1 MTETIA
7 YIKESLKDLYPTS
20 EINSLVRLIMERV
33 CNIQR
38 HHFIL
43 CTDKQLPENEKRQI
57 HNITERLRQMEP
69 IQYILETA
77 DFYSLLFEVNP
88 SVLIP
93 RPETEELVE
102 QVILDN
108 TDKKIQILDIGT
120 GSGCIAVT
128 LRKNLEKA
136 TVIATD
142 ISSAALETARRNAK
156 RNHVPVTFIQTDILN
171 SEKAETDIPFFVDII
186 VSNPPYIKE
195 EEKKEMEKNVLDYEP
210 PLALFVPDD
219 DPLLFYRHIA
229 RFGQKRLA
237 DLFRN
242 QRGMRQNDSRHA
254 GGRRIS
260 QHRTHPGF
268 IRKGTNHKGKQM
280 KQLSESEMLHR
291 AAAYCSAGERCIQD
305 MEKKIKA
312 AGLTEEESDRI
323 IARLLEERFIDESR
337 FARYFVNDKLRFN
350 KWGRVKINY
359 EMQRKGIPSGIRS
372 EALAGIDEQEYCS
385 ILLSLLKSK
394 KKATRGKNDR
404 EIYAKLLRFA
414 FGRGFE
420 AKETSGCLKQLF
432 DKNDFEDDFE

>member
-1 MTETIA
+1 
-7 YIKESLKDLYPTS
+7 
-20 EINSLVRLIMERV
+20 
-33 CNIQR
+33 
-38 HHFIL
+38 
-43 CTDKQLPENEKRQI
+43 
-57 HNITERLRQMEP
+57 
-69 IQYILETA
+69 
-77 DFYSLLFEVNP
+77 
-88 SVLIP
+88 
-93 RPETEELVE
+93 
-102 QVILDN
+102 
-108 TDKKIQILDIGT
+108 
-120 GSGCIAVT
+120 
-128 LRKNLEKA
+128 
-136 TVIATD
+136 
-142 ISSAALETARRNAK
+142 
-156 RNHVPVTFIQTDILN
+156 
-171 SEKAETDIPFFVDII
+171 
-186 VSNPPYIKE
+186 
-195 EEKKEMEKNVLDYEP
+195 
-210 PLALFVPDD
+210 
-219 DPLLFYRHIA
+219 
-229 RFGQKRLA
+229 
-237 DLFRN
+237 
-242 QRGMRQNDSRHA
+242 
-254 GGRRIS
+254 
-260 QHRTHPGF
+260 
-268 IRKGTNHKGKQM
+268 M

-432 DKNDFEDDFE
+432 DGNDFEDDFE